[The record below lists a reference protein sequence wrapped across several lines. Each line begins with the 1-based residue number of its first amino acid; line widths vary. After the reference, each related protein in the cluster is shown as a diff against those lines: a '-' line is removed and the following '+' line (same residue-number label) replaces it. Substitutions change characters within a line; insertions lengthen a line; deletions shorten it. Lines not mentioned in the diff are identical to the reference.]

1 MSGIG
6 SMMMTPSTA
15 EMYTKILANMAEMN
29 KQHAEVMKKYAESQT
44 EAKKV
49 EYKQQL
55 EALEKQEAVEKEQF
69 VAQATQKQTVPV
81 TEDGKDD
88 GKISFWSK
96 LKNMGK
102 GALKTVKG
110 MFCDENGFSI
120 KRTLTT
126 VAVAAAGAALIA
138 VTGGAAAPV
147 LVAVGAGLG
156 ALNIG
161 KGAIKAAAAKTD
173 AEAEAA
179 WQEIGG
185 GTLEVGLAMTG
196 AKAASGKTFT
206 GGKISQTLKAT
217 GDCVKTTGKY
227 VVKGVRHPQ
236 KSYRAASEFMKT
248 EGKANWEA
256 IFKSKNAKENKIA
269 QIDKRYAKEIEGYQ
283 KQQQKLL
290 DELTE
295 LRKDATKNA
304 EKITKKEAEYNAL
317 NEKIENAENL
327 RTTNEADYSGVV
339 DDFKAINKEVYRQA
353 MDEYADLSTRGTLTP
368 KETARLNEVEALITK
383 AVKEQGYLEGS
394 NGSSLARN
402 LTAKYLKEQIS
413 MAKERIAELKGKKSL
428 TDAEKAELKAL
439 KEDIKATEKTVKDI
453 EAVYDIE
460 VRTQQIQNANNRIAQ
475 LKTQK
480 EQLANEIKAKEAQ
493 IKAESDLAKKTDLNK
508 ELKELQAKDSRID
521 GLISD
526 NQSMITSAKRALH
539 KENTAAFIETA
550 VKPQGL
556 QLANATAAT
565 NGFLFGTKVNPEMQE
580 VTVKAEKYDEMA
592 QQLEEMQAARRKQL
606 ETYYKQQTTTNPINI
621 FSGMNMGTNP
631 LMYFNTQIPEII

>member
-126 VAVAAAGAALIA
+126 VGVAAAGAALIA

-317 NEKIENAENL
+317 NEKIENAEIL
-327 RTTNEADYSGVV
+327 RKTNEADYSGVV

-475 LKTQK
+475 LKTKK

-526 NQSMITSAKRALH
+526 NESMITSAKRALH
-539 KENTAAFIETA
+539 KENTAAFIKTTA
-550 VKPQGL
+550 KPQGL

-565 NGFLFGTKVNPEMQE
+565 NGFLFGTKVTPEMQE

-621 FSGMNMGTNP
+621 FSGMNMGQTR
-631 LMYFNTQIPEII
+631 

>member
-29 KQHAEVMKKYAESQT
+29 KQHAEAMKKYAESRQ
-44 EAKKV
+44 EAQKA

-55 EALEKQEAVEKEQF
+55 EALEKQEAAEKEQF
-69 VAQATQKQTVPV
+69 VAQATQKQTVAA

-88 GKISFWSK
+88 GEITFWSK

-110 MFCDENGFSI
+110 MFCDENGFSL

-126 VAVAAAGAALIA
+126 VAVAAGSAALIA
-138 VTGGAAAPV
+138 VTGGAAAPF
-147 LVAVGAGLG
+147 LVGAGVLLG
-156 ALNIG
+156 GANVA
-161 KGAIKAAAAKTD
+161 KGAIKANAAQTD

-196 AKAASGKTFT
+196 AKAASGKTFA

-236 KSYRAASEFMKT
+236 KSYRAASEFLKT

-269 QIDKRYAKEIEGYQ
+269 QIDKKYAKEIESYQ

-304 EKITKKEAEYNAL
+304 KEIAKKEAEYKAIG
-317 NEKIENAENL
+317 EKIETVETARELNKTDYAE
-327 RTTNEADYSGVV
+327 TV
-339 DDFKAINKEVYRQA
+339 DSYKDANKEIYKEL
-353 MDEYADLSTRGTLTP
+353 MNEYADLSTRGTLSP
-368 KETARLNEVEALITK
+368 KETARLEQVEAMIK
-383 AVKEQGYLEGS
+383 RNYQRQGYLEGS
-394 NGSSLARN
+394 NNASFARN
-402 LTAKYLKEQIS
+402 LTIKGIKETVETS
-413 MAKERIAELKGKKSL
+413 KARIADLKSKKSL
-428 TDAEKAELKAL
+428 TDAEKAELKGL
-439 KEDIKATEKTVKDI
+439 KQDVKQAESIIKDMEAVRDI
-453 EAVYDIE
+453 EIKNLQAE
-460 VRTQQIQNANNRIAQ
+460 NANNRIAQ
-475 LKTQK
+475 LKTKK

-493 IKAESDLAKKTDLNK
+493 IKAESDLTKKTELNK

-526 NQSMITSAKRALH
+526 NQRMIASAKHSLR
-539 KENTAAFIETA
+539 KENATAFIQTTA
-550 VKPQGL
+550 KPHGL
-556 QLANATAAT
+556 QIANVTAAT
-565 NGFLFGTKVNPEMQE
+565 NGFLFGTKVNPEMHE
-580 VTVKAEKYDEMA
+580 VTVKAENYDEMA
-592 QQLEEMQAARRKQL
+592 KQLEEMQAARRKQL
-606 ETYYKQQTTTNPINI
+606 EAYYKQQTTTNPINI

-631 LMYFNTQIPEII
+631 LMYFNAPIPEII

>member
-317 NEKIENAENL
+317 NEKIENAEIL
-327 RTTNEADYSGVV
+327 RKTNEADYSGAV

-394 NGSSLARN
+394 NGSRLARN

-413 MAKERIAELKGKKSL
+413 MAKERVAELKGKKSL
-428 TDAEKAELKAL
+428 TDAEKAELKGL
-439 KEDIKATEKTVKDI
+439 KADIKAAEKTVKDI

-475 LKTQK
+475 LKTKK

-493 IKAESDLAKKTDLNK
+493 IKAESDLAKKIDLNK

-526 NQSMITSAKRALH
+526 NESMITSAKRALH
-539 KENTAAFIETA
+539 KENTAAFIKTTA
-550 VKPQGL
+550 KPQGL

-565 NGFLFGTKVNPEMQE
+565 NGFLFGTKVTPEMQE

-592 QQLEEMQAARRKQL
+592 Q
-606 ETYYKQQTTTNPINI
+606 
-621 FSGMNMGTNP
+621 
-631 LMYFNTQIPEII
+631 

>member
-126 VAVAAAGAALIA
+126 VGVAAAGAALIA

-317 NEKIENAENL
+317 NEKIENAEIL
-327 RTTNEADYSGVV
+327 RKTNEADYSGVV

-368 KETARLNEVEALITK
+368 
-383 AVKEQGYLEGS
+383 
-394 NGSSLARN
+394 
-402 LTAKYLKEQIS
+402 
-413 MAKERIAELKGKKSL
+413 
-428 TDAEKAELKAL
+428 
-439 KEDIKATEKTVKDI
+439 
-453 EAVYDIE
+453 
-460 VRTQQIQNANNRIAQ
+460 
-475 LKTQK
+475 
-480 EQLANEIKAKEAQ
+480 
-493 IKAESDLAKKTDLNK
+493 
-508 ELKELQAKDSRID
+508 
-521 GLISD
+521 
-526 NQSMITSAKRALH
+526 
-539 KENTAAFIETA
+539 
-550 VKPQGL
+550 
-556 QLANATAAT
+556 
-565 NGFLFGTKVNPEMQE
+565 
-580 VTVKAEKYDEMA
+580 
-592 QQLEEMQAARRKQL
+592 
-606 ETYYKQQTTTNPINI
+606 
-621 FSGMNMGTNP
+621 
-631 LMYFNTQIPEII
+631 